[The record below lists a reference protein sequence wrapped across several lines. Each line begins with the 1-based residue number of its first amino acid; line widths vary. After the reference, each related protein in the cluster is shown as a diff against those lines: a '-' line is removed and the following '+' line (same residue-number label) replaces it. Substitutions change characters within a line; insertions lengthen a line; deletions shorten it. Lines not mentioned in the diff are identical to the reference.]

1 MPKGALD
8 PPIAALGSPES
19 ERQWLKDLGSLLVDA
34 QERFGDVAW
43 RDDASGKTVYAHKCI
58 VYARATGSFQQRYL
72 GVPHGLSESDLSIYG
87 TSTTSFRTFSPSTI
101 ARHDSLVPSAQRHD
115 HHSLR
120 PSSTSSYP
128 SDSGSAVGH
137 GRDTRPLS
145 LGHTDINVF
154 EAALEYFYTASS
166 AAEAFVVALD
176 GFQDGASEEEQGLKG
191 VPRLRQDLLY
201 CWRSKLYSD
210 VSVVLEGVPGEP
222 FAAHR
227 AILASRSPY
236 FHALLLGDYADSN
249 ADTFTLPSP
258 PFTPAS
264 TTFVLGY
271 IYTGTLDFSPRKFD
285 LATSF
290 EIWRCAAF
298 LSLSTLQSA
307 IEHKVL
313 GQLNPGRAP
322 RVLAFAHAP
331 DVNCARLANAARPL
345 VVEHFDSAWTTTPHV
360 GHLEY
365 DVQKALVRGV
375 CDRIKPLTVA
385 DTASRVAR
393 ARRQLE
399 AESASWADH
408 VCGMLDGVEEALV
421 AVLAQSLPEVVASSG
436 FVDLTE
442 GVGFS
447 TDVLEWLLTLVVKG
461 LRENKA
467 PKAYQALVGSVLLR
481 EQGIM
486 ADARVLVEDTRSGIL
501 GYIKRKWAMIRD
513 AGGFDDLEPWC
524 AKELADELD
533 LKPTEL
539 YRDGLQPRTGP
550 AKVRRPPQHLV
561 DGIPSAVERPLRS
574 IAAPRPAGAASSTT
588 ARSSFCTSHAV
599 HLVRH
604 VRRPVSPSRV
614 DDGCSSTSACGAD
627 TRRHRRD
634 AAPGQLRQART
645 ATSRWV
651 GGDGAGQRRS
661 AAHERSTRIHSLG
674 RVHRVEGKS
683 LVYVRRSCATPPSV
697 ADAVDDKPPVGREH
711 GDYAHHY
718 EYDRRLASASSTA
731 HGRVE
736 LGGARRS
743 SPHDDLDDLAG
754 ARRQRHPASAPAV
767 DDVAPL
773 ERVDEDDGSSTSSA
787 QACVV
792 ELARVPSVGLDLDA
806 RTVNAPPVHLGGHE
820 RICWGI
826 HSSRRTP
833 SAAAVAARAAAATPT
848 PGLPGTS
855 LLAGIPCIVT
865 VRTAGDGGQGGKA
878 LRVKAQVRYIGGL
891 VDEEGQWVGVEALE
905 SAIPPEAANL
915 SWCDGRRGD
924 ISYFCLTSASTSLP
938 SEPPTQPTSPA
949 LRPPSRRA
957 PRRSASPTGQ
967 RESGPR
973 KGLFVRPDQI
983 VYVL

>member
-1 MPKGALD
+1 MVKGAPD
-8 PPIAALGSPES
+8 PPAAPLGSPES
-19 ERQWLKDLGSLLVDA
+19 ESQWLKDLGLLLVDA
-34 QERFGDVAW
+34 SQRFGDVAW
-43 RDDASGKTVYAHKCI
+43 RDDASSKTVYAHKCI

-72 GVPHGLSESDLSIYG
+72 GVPHGLSESDLSVFG
-87 TSTTSFRTFSPSTI
+87 TSTTSFRTYTPSTI
-101 ARHDSLVPSAQRHD
+101 ARHDSLVPSAHSHD
-115 HHSLR
+115 HHWLR
-120 PSSTSSYP
+120 PSSTTSYP
-128 SDSGSAVGH
+128 SDGGSAAGH
-137 GRDTRPLS
+137 GHETQPLS
-145 LGHTDINVF
+145 LGQTDISVF

-166 AAEAFVVALD
+166 ASEAFVVALD
-176 GFQDGASEEEQGLKG
+176 GFQDGTSEEEQGLKG

-210 VSVVLEGVPGEP
+210 VSIVLEGVPGEP

-227 AILASRSPY
+227 AVLASRSPY

-264 TTFVLGY
+264 TTFILGY

-290 EIWRCAAF
+290 EIWRGAAF

-307 IEHKVL
+307 IEYKVL

-331 DVNCARLANAARPL
+331 DVNCARLASAATPL
-345 VVEHFDSAWTTTPHV
+345 VVEHFDSAWTATPHV

-375 CDRIKPLTVA
+375 CDRIKPRTVA
-385 DTASRVAR
+385 DAASRVAR

-399 AESASWADH
+399 TERATWADH
-408 VCGMLDGVEEALV
+408 VRGMLDGVEEALL
-421 AVLAQSLPEVVASSG
+421 AVLAQSLPEVVASRG

-461 LRENKA
+461 LRDGTA
-467 PKAYQALVGSVLLR
+467 PRAYQALVGSVLLR

-486 ADARVLVEDTRSGIL
+486 VDARVLVEDTRSGIL
-501 GYIKRKWAMIRD
+501 SYIKRKWVLIRN
-513 AGGFDDLEPWC
+513 AGGFDDLEAWC
-524 AKELADELD
+524 AKELADELGLEPNELFND
-533 LKPTEL
+533 GPHPRPGAAKP
-539 YRDGLQPRTGP
+539 
-550 AKVRRPPQHLV
+550 RRPPQHLL
-561 DGIPSAVERPLRS
+561 DGIPSAVELPLRS
-574 IAAPRPAGAASSTT
+574 IAAPRLAPGISSAAAAAPSRTTRLSTSTSSTT
-588 ARSSFCTSHAV
+588 SRAPTAGVRPSAPRTPSTS
-599 HLVRH
+599 
-604 VRRPVSPSRV
+604 
-614 DDGCSSTSACGAD
+614 SSTSAAPA
-627 TRRHRRD
+627 RRAVSTS
-634 AAPGQLRQART
+634 AAPRPRPAAPTSTAIEPSARQSGAARPGRPPVAAPSSST
-645 ATSRWV
+645 SATQVNGV
-651 GGDGAGQRRS
+651 G
-661 AAHERSTRIHSLG
+661 RSTSSRPASI
-674 RVHRVEGKS
+674 R
-683 LVYVRRSCATPPSV
+683 SV
-697 ADAVDDKPPVGREH
+697 ASTASRARAPSTTADRAPRGR
-711 GDYAHHY
+711 ASPTPSTAS
-718 EYDRRLASASSTA
+718 RRAA

-736 LGGARRS
+736 HGSACR
-743 SPHDDLDDLAG
+743 PPPPDNLAAAG
-754 ARRQRHPASAPAV
+754 QRHSAAATAV
-767 DDVAPL
+767 DDVPTL
-773 ERVDEDDGSSTSSA
+773 DRLGEDDERGSSSFA
-787 QACVV
+787 QACIVD
-792 ELARVPSVGLDLDA
+792 LARVPAVRLEHDA
-806 RTVNAPPVHLGGHE
+806 RTVDAPPAYVVDHG
-820 RICWGI
+820 RIC
-826 HSSRRTP
+826 RCVDT
-833 SAAAVAARAAAATPT
+833 AAAGAATASPT

-865 VRTAGDGGQGGKA
+865 VRAGGGDQGGKA
-878 LRVKAQVRYIGGL
+878 LRIKAQVRYIGGL
-891 VDEEGQWVGVEALE
+891 VDGEGQWVGVEALE

-924 ISYFCLTSASTSLP
+924 VSYFCLTPASTSLS
-938 SEPPTQPTSPA
+938 SEPPTRPTSPA